1 MNKEIVKQN
10 QEIRNTFVSSQ
21 EVKLLNLS
29 DITLVEPIHINAKCN
44 LSKRVSKLRNKNITQ
59 LNKPIIV
66 KEESNGKYSLIM
78 GYSGY
83 MVASSL
89 GHTKVPCVIINEK
102 RKELTN
108 KLGFKSPRL
117 ANGSDKFMPICKIIV
132 PTEFKWVRK
141 EKVDKCI
148 EYFKQNGCFDK
159 PVIIKD
165 NGLCV
170 DGFSRLMAAKR
181 LNLSKIAVK
190 IA

>member
-44 LSKRVSKLRNKNITQ
+44 LSKRVNQLRNKNLTQ

-66 KEESNGKYSLIM
+66 KEESDGKYSLVM

-148 EYFKQNGCFDK
+148 EYFNKNGCFDK
-159 PVIIKD
+159 PVVIKD
-165 NGLCV
+165 NGLCIDV
-170 DGFSRLMAAKR
+170 FSRLMAAKR

>member
-10 QEIRNTFVSSQ
+10 QKIKEEFVNTQEI
-21 EVKLLNLS
+21 KLLNLS
-29 DITLVEPIHINAKCN
+29 DIILIEPIHINAKCN
-44 LSKRVSKLRNKNITQ
+44 LSKRVNKLKNKNITQ

-66 KEESNGKYSLIM
+66 KEELDGKYSLVM

-83 MVASSL
+83 MVAFTL

-102 RKELTN
+102 RKELSN

-117 ANGSDKFMPICKIIV
+117 ATGSDRFMPIYKIIV
-132 PTEFKWVRK
+132 PKEFKWVRK

-148 EYFKQNGCFDK
+148 EYFKKNGCFDK

-181 LNLSKIAVK
+181 LNLSKVAVK